1 MCLPAGRLI
10 PLTDQLEITVNGEAV
25 QLPAGSTVA
34 KLVAARGLRPE
45 QVAVEVNREI
55 VPRATHADHAL
66 TAGDRVE
73 IVTMVGGG

>member
-1 MCLPAGRLI
+1 M
-10 PLTDQLEITVNGEAV
+10 QL
-25 QLPAGSTVA
+25 AGSTVA

>member
-1 MCLPAGRLI
+1 MPSCGSAD
-10 PLTDQLEITVNGEAV
+10 PLTDELRSPSTQTAA
-25 QLPAGSTVA
+25 PRGSTVA

>member
-1 MCLPAGRLI
+1 MRLPAGRLI
-10 PLTDQLEITVNGEAV
+10 PLTDELEITVNGEAV

-34 KLVAARGLRPE
+34 ELVAARGLRPE

-55 VPRATHADHAL
+55 VPRASHAEHLLAS
-66 TAGDRVE
+66 GDRIE

>member
-1 MCLPAGRLI
+1 M
-10 PLTDQLEITVNGEAV
+10 TEELEITVNGEAV

-34 KLVAARGLRPE
+34 ELVAARGLRPE

-55 VPRATHADHAL
+55 VPRASHAEHPLAS
-66 TAGDRVE
+66 GDRIE

>member
-10 PLTDQLEITVNGEAV
+10 PLTDELEITVNGETV

-66 TAGDRVE
+66 SAGDRVE

>member
-1 MCLPAGRLI
+1 VCLPAGRLI
-10 PLTDQLEITVNGEAV
+10 PLTDELEITVNGETV

-66 TAGDRVE
+66 SAGDRVE

>member
-10 PLTDQLEITVNGEAV
+10 PLTDELEITVNGETV

-34 KLVAARGLRPE
+34 KLVAARGPE